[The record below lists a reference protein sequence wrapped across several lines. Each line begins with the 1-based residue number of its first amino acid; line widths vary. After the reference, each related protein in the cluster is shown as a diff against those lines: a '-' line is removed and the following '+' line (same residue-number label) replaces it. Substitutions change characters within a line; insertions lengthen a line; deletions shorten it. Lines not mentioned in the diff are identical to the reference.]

1 MAVVVPA
8 FNSAG
13 TLATAIESVLSQ
25 DPLPDQ
31 VIVVDDGSTDD
42 IAAALQQ
49 FGTQVECVR
58 QSNRGP
64 SAARN
69 NGLARARTD
78 AVMFLDADDFL
89 LPGALA
95 IRLSLLEEPHVA
107 WAHTE
112 GFLQDQEGGRRLFSA
127 VHPLPVECTDGRIF
141 HCLLCRNFISTDA
154 VIARRSVLLEVGAF
168 DESLRWMEDWD
179 LWLRLA
185 VRYPVR
191 YTPEPT
197 FVVRCGPGTLSSN
210 RDAMIRMRY
219 KTLVKTH
226 HLFPEE
232 VAAATPLARQSVAEA
247 HNWFGYRLASERRWH
262 EARVF
267 LRNSVRLWPRQGR
280 AWWLL
285 LRSLIARS
293 PKDPPPTRP
302 DQGGLASPWSSQASE
317 MG

>member
-1 MAVVVPA
+1 VAVVIPV

-13 TLATAIESVLSQ
+13 TLARAIESVFSQ
-25 DPLPDQ
+25 NPLPDQ

-69 NGLARARTD
+69 NGMARARTD
-78 AVMFLDADDFL
+78 TVMFLDADDFL

-107 WAHTE
+107 WAHTD

-127 VHPLPVECTDGRIF
+127 VYPLPVECTDGRILR
-141 HCLLCRNFISTDA
+141 HLLCRNFISTDA

-185 VRYPVR
+185 VRYPGGFSA
-191 YTPEPT
+191 TPT
-197 FVVRCGPGTLSSN
+197 FVQQLAPNSLSSN

-219 KTLVKTH
+219 HVLVKFQQ
-226 HLFPEE
+226 LFPRA
-232 VAAATPLARQSVAEA
+232 VCTAGQLARRSVADA
-247 HNWFGYRLASERRWH
+247 HNRFGFFFAETGRWGQ
-262 EARVF
+262 ARP
-267 LRNSVRLWPRQGR
+267 LLWTSVRLWPAQRR
-280 AWWLL
+280 VWWLL
-285 LRSLIARS
+285 MRCLAHAHC
-293 PKDPPPTRP
+293 P
-302 DQGGLASPWSSQASE
+302 GGPSGSYPRGQDSATGATKE
-317 MG
+317 